1 METISEI
8 SIVEEH
14 NNLFEGINK
23 AETREEISNLYQGVK
38 SFKDNYSEID
48 SVGANRIYNQY
59 SEKLNNMLET
69 NEEIYQEY
77 NQKLEE
83 VKNSQYSF
91 KGEKD
96 DTQAVNSKV
105 LQLLAQMPK
114 YVTQANES
122 LIRNNLVKEVK
133 SGIIGSKAVLQLL
146 IYPAYS
152 GLLTPDIKTRALN
165 SSKSEKQ
172 LKFEANKEKAEKE
185 LSSVVSKAYMRGYH
199 LRKVAKRVN
208 EDNKISLWNNLINR

>member
-1 METISEI
+1 METISTV
-8 SIVEEH
+8 SMVEEH
-14 NNLFEGINK
+14 NDLFEGIHK
-23 AETREEISNLYQGVK
+23 AETREEISSLYQGVK

-48 SVGANRIYNQY
+48 SESTDRICNQY
-59 SEKLNNMLET
+59 SEKLNKMLET

-77 NQKLEE
+77 SQELEE

-96 DTQAVNSKV
+96 DTQAVNSKL

-146 IYPAYS
+146 NYS
-152 GLLTPDIKTRALN
+152 TYAGLLTPDIKTKALN

-172 LKFEANKEKAEKE
+172 LKFEANKEKTEKKV
-185 LSSVVSKAYMRGYH
+185 SSVVSKAFMRGYH
-199 LRKVAKRVN
+199 LRNLAEKVNA
-208 EDNKISLWNNLINR
+208 DNKISNWNNPINK